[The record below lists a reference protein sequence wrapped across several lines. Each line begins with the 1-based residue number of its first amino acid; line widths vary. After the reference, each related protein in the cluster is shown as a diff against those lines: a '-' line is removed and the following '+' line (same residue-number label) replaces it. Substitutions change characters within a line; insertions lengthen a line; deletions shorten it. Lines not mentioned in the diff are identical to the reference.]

1 MANAIIGGML
11 EGLGKAGVQAGLQ
24 LQQQF
29 GAENLLK
36 MRTEAEKE
44 LQASMQRFQTG
55 RDATIEGYAS
65 SREIRQDT
73 RADAREVRQ
82 DTRADAREVRQET
95 RADTRQGAAFKHA
108 EELAAIHEK
117 AASGRHGATM
127 AAQKAQLNQ
136 ALKLAEANRPLQQDK
151 DGYYFFKDNNNQI
164 NYVYDPTAPEGGRMK
179 GPKDASAVDQI
190 RAKAIIEQI
199 GIIGKDATIDAR
211 EKTSAIAALM
221 AALPGAEQSPVVN
234 TKTGYDSATKQVFL
248 NGKSIGEAA
257 DGKAAKAM
265 IDAAKGGAPTP
276 TPAPA
281 TTDNASKGVVGKEV
295 SGNANLS
302 LMPEWRLN
310 QLVKGGNQRAAAE
323 IERRRSM
330 QDRLIKDLPEE

>member
-1 MANAIIGGML
+1 MANAIIGGAL
-11 EGLGKAGVQAGLQ
+11 EGLGRAGVQAGLT
-24 LQQQF
+24 LQKQF
-29 GAENLLK
+29 GDEELLK
-36 MRTEAEKE
+36 MRTDAEKE

-82 DTRADAREVRQET
+82 DTRTDAREVRQET

-108 EELAAIHEK
+108 ESLAEIHEK
-117 AASGRHGATM
+117 AASGRHGQTM
-127 AAQKAQLNQ
+127 AAQKAQLEQ
-136 ALKLAEANRPLQQDK
+136 AATLAESNRPLQQDK
-151 DGYYFFKDNNNQI
+151 DGNYFFKNNANQVMYLTNGTGADGDRI
-164 NYVYDPTAPEGGRMK
+164 K

-199 GIIGKDATIDAR
+199 GIIGKDMTLDAK

-221 AALPGAEQSPVVN
+221 TALPGAEQSSATS

-257 DGKAAKAM
+257 DGRAAKAM